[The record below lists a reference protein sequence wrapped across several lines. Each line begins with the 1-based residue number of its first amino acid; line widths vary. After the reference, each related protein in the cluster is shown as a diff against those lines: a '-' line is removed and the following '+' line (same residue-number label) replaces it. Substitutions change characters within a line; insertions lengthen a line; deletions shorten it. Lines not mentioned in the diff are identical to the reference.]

1 MVFKN
6 KIASIDFEENVI
18 KKMKHR
24 GVDTVDYQV
33 MDALQMTFDAESFDY
48 AIDKGTLDALCADR
62 SPETATKVVEYLN
75 EVMRVLSTKG
85 GTYICVSLLQ
95 DFVLDALVSFFSKG
109 IGNWHHD
116 DNIFEFRIQ
125 KIEKVSHHVNPDGSS
140 MLPFF
145 VTVKRTKITSDSK
158 LQELR
163 THMNEIVY
171 FTDSHASKAEMQLAS
186 AIQER
191 VKKEQITQMFIPRMK
206 ELNLGQTYELFC
218 YDRTQQI
225 DVPRYTL
232 TVIDAN
238 DHKILKK
245 RSCAAFITPQGK
257 ERDTMISTE
266 VGKISLCQQAGYSR
280 LIIITLNH
288 GHKFES
294 IETVKTELSPKVV
307 ELAPQNCSNY
317 KEIPFLTIGQDI
329 GQRQE
334 VYRSP
339 DGSIFVEDLKDGGES
354 NEYYRQVVF
363 SSKPEQIQSEVILC
377 YRNSKKDGGFPENVK
392 AVSPIALKKKQRILT
407 YNHEL
412 LCCEYQYAM
421 LSGPALTLKLGEKTG
436 LRILVLGTG
445 AGLLSMFLRSQLD
458 TKLAEIVTVDI
469 NPEIIK
475 IAKEYFG
482 FQEDAKLKS
491 VIADAYRYVLDYQ
504 VPTPA
509 AKFDMIF
516 MDVNYEEDNVQL
528 SPPRKFLTTEFLN
541 KLMVSFYFTY
551 IVLLRK

>member
-1 MVFKN
+1 MQQKMVFKN

-191 VKKEQITQMFIPRMK
+191 VKKEQIT
-206 ELNLGQTYELFC
+206 
-218 YDRTQQI
+218 
-225 DVPRYTL
+225 
-232 TVIDAN
+232 
-238 DHKILKK
+238 
-245 RSCAAFITPQGK
+245 
-257 ERDTMISTE
+257 
-266 VGKISLCQQAGYSR
+266 
-280 LIIITLNH
+280 
-288 GHKFES
+288 
-294 IETVKTELSPKVV
+294 
-307 ELAPQNCSNY
+307 
-317 KEIPFLTIGQDI
+317 
-329 GQRQE
+329 
-334 VYRSP
+334 
-339 DGSIFVEDLKDGGES
+339 
-354 NEYYRQVVF
+354 
-363 SSKPEQIQSEVILC
+363 
-377 YRNSKKDGGFPENVK
+377 
-392 AVSPIALKKKQRILT
+392 
-407 YNHEL
+407 
-412 LCCEYQYAM
+412 
-421 LSGPALTLKLGEKTG
+421 
-436 LRILVLGTG
+436 
-445 AGLLSMFLRSQLD
+445 
-458 TKLAEIVTVDI
+458 
-469 NPEIIK
+469 
-475 IAKEYFG
+475 
-482 FQEDAKLKS
+482 
-491 VIADAYRYVLDYQ
+491 
-504 VPTPA
+504 
-509 AKFDMIF
+509 
-516 MDVNYEEDNVQL
+516 
-528 SPPRKFLTTEFLN
+528 
-541 KLMVSFYFTY
+541 
-551 IVLLRK
+551 